1 MLHIYAN
8 KSGLIKKMKI
18 WSNEESGNFD
28 DNENNTRVIKDSE
41 ISLLGKQQANRAQEV
56 S

>member
-8 KSGLIKKMKI
+8 KSGLTKKMKI